1 MKFRPGRCSEN
12 TFLRRAFLFLAGS
25 LELGSFDKE
34 QPLLPF
40 TEFFPK
46 GPQYFLSR
54 PSGRSFPL
62 FHKANLSLVALQIC
76 FSDGDHFRPSVITPY
91 YSDLFVPPQFPFFTP
106 ELQSEFSSHPN
117 SKVVFFAAPGLPILV
132 RGRCINLGFHL
143 LYRHPRPLRRSSRCG
158 TGFILLE
165 GQPGPGGTTQS
176 LCSLIGTSD

>member
-25 LELGSFDKE
+25 LEHGSFDKE

-54 PSGRSFPL
+54 PSGRSFSL
-62 FHKANLSLVALQIC
+62 FHKANFSLVALQIC
-76 FSDGDHFRPSVITPY
+76 FSDGDHFRPSVITTY
-91 YSDLFVPPQFPFFTP
+91 YSDLFVQFSTVPFFHIWG

-117 SKVVFFAAPGLPILV
+117 SEVVFFAAPGLSVLV

-143 LYRHPRPLRRSSRCG
+143 L
-158 TGFILLE
+158 
-165 GQPGPGGTTQS
+165 
-176 LCSLIGTSD
+176 